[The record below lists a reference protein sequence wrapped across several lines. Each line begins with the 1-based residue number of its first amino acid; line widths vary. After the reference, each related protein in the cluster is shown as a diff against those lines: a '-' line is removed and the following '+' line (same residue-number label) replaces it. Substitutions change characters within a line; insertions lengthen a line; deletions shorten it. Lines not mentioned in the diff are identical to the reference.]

1 MDIFLSY
8 PSSEKKLAER
18 LRDELSR
25 QGANVW
31 TDSGGSDWQQQIE
44 AATRSAEDILVLL
57 GPKQADD
64 PAQRY
69 TWQAAL
75 EAVWATPS
83 KRLVPVL
90 LPGAKLP
97 SFVYSGS
104 SEGKV
109 EAIQIKNPKHLA
121 GTVQTILKVLQ
132 DRPVE
137 PPILREAGPLH
148 TNASSVVQPIQ
159 RPDDDSPDAYSFTA
173 VADRESVRSRLS
185 EIRQFAEN
193 LKP

>member
-1 MDIFLSY
+1 MAAAD
-8 PSSEKKLAER
+8 R
-18 LRDELSR
+18 
-25 QGANVW
+25 G
-31 TDSGGSDWQQQIE
+31 
-44 AATRSAEDILVLL
+44 ATRSAQDILVLL

-75 EAVWATPS
+75 EAIWETPT
-83 KRLVPVL
+83 KQLIPVL
-90 LPGAKLP
+90 LPDAKLP

-109 EAIQIKNPKHLA
+109 QAVQIENPKHLEGA
-121 GTVQTILKVLQ
+121 VQTILGVLQ
-132 DRPVE
+132 GTGASLDE
-137 PPILREAGPLH
+137 EEGELSAREAIEDPSEPSKA
-148 TNASSVVQPIQ
+148 TVNMSQP
-159 RPDDDSPDAYSFTA
+159 SGGSEGAYSFTA